1 MGCLLRCPFY
11 NNLAGENM
19 DYIKVGWIMNTH
31 GIRGQLKVY
40 PLTDDINRF
49 SHLETVYLGKDK
61 LKVEIEEV
69 KYSKGLAIIK
79 FKEFNDIN
87 EVLSFKENYIYIDEE
102 DKMDLPD
109 GSYYVFE
116 IIDCVVFNTEGK
128 KIGIVIDV
136 IQSASNDIYV
146 VKNFEED
153 KEYLIPA
160 VKEFFVNI
168 DIPNKKI
175 IIDPIEGMIE

>member
-1 MGCLLRCPFY
+1 
-11 NNLAGENM
+11 M

-31 GIRGQLKVY
+31 GIKGELKVY

-49 SHLETVYLGKDK
+49 SRLETAYLGEDK

-69 KYSKGLAIIK
+69 KYNKGLAILK

-87 EVLSFKENYIYIDEE
+87 EVLSFKENYIFIDEE
-102 DKMDLPD
+102 DKMDLPN
-109 GSYYVFE
+109 GHYYIFE
-116 IIDCVVFNTEGK
+116 IIDCIVFDTKGEEVGTVV
-128 KIGIVIDV
+128 DV

-146 VKNFEED
+146 VKNFEKD

-168 DIPNKKI
+168 DIPKKKI
-175 IIDPIEGMIE
+175 IIDPIKGMIE